1 MTTALIG
8 NFDLASAAL
17 WLFWIFF
24 ALLIFYIQREN
35 MREGYP
41 MENDDGTQAANQGPF
56 PLPDPKTFKLSHGR
70 GEVHSRTMMENAA
83 MWHCAKPTRQMGIRL
98 NQLVIR

>member
-1 MTTALIG
+1 VIGTPEKGKKMTTALIG

-56 PLPDPKTFKLSHGR
+56 PLPDPKTFKLSSW
-70 GEVHSRTMMENAA
+70 SR
-83 MWHCAKPTRQMGIRL
+83 
-98 NQLVIR
+98 

>member
-1 MTTALIG
+1 MDLILFG
-8 NFDLASAAL
+8 NFDLASASI

-41 MENDDGTQAANQGPF
+41 LENDDGSEVDAIW
-56 PLPDPKTFKLSHGR
+56 GR
-70 GEVHSRTMMENAA
+70 EVGGKE
-83 MWHCAKPTRQMGIRL
+83 I
-98 NQLVIR
+98 

>member
-24 ALLIFYIQREN
+24 ALLIFISNAKICAKDIQWKMTMGR
-35 MREGYP
+35 
-41 MENDDGTQAANQGPF
+41 AANQGPF
-56 PLPDPKTFKLSHGR
+56 PLPDPKTFAASW
-70 GEVHSRTMMENAA
+70 SR
-83 MWHCAKPTRQMGIRL
+83 
-98 NQLVIR
+98 